1 MEVVVYENV
10 WKRFGDVEALRGMT
24 HSVPKGE
31 VHVLLGPNGS
41 GKSTLMRIT
50 AGTLVPDRGR
60 VLVLGSEP
68 YKTDGGK
75 SRIGY
80 APQEDLLYERL
91 TGLENY
97 LFYAGLE
104 GVPKSEA
111 LKRYRELREL
121 LELGE
126 WFEKRKVATYSGGMR
141 KRASI
146 AVALVSDPDVL
157 ILDEPTSGL
166 DPEGRRKL
174 WDVLLSL
181 RGREKTMIIATHLF
195 EDAEVLADKVV
206 VMRSGELKAVGTV
219 DELKAKAGYAY
230 SVEVEF
236 AASPGKEVEKLLE
249 KASRSVLRIGYT
261 YKIYTNDPGVVE
273 TLRSELSRAGAK
285 FLRLELKHVSLADVY
300 FLVTGVT
307 LE

>member
-1 MEVVVYENV
+1 MYENV
-10 WKRFGDVEALRGMT
+10 WKRFGDVEALRGVT

-50 AGTLVPDRGR
+50 AGTLVPDHGR

-68 YKTDGGK
+68 YKTDRDK

-104 GVPKSEA
+104 GVLKSEA

-166 DPEGRRKL
+166 DPEGRRRL

-181 RGREKTMIIATHLF
+181 RGRGKTMIVATHLF
-195 EDAEVLADKVV
+195 EDAEVLADKVI
-206 VMRSGELKAVGTV
+206 VMHSGELKAVGTV
-219 DELKAKAGYAY
+219 DDLKAKAGYAY
-230 SVEVEF
+230 SIEVEF
-236 AASPGKEVEKLLE
+236 AASPSKEVEKLLE
-249 KASRSVLRIGYT
+249 RACGSVLRIGYT
-261 YKIYTNDPGVVE
+261 YKIYTNDPEVVE
-273 TLRSELSRAGAK
+273 TLRDEFSRAGAK
-285 FLRLELKHVSLADVY
+285 LLRLELKHVSLADVY
-300 FLVTGVT
+300 FLATGVT